1 MGFTIEF
8 GNEHS
13 DRWSKTPS
21 KDWRVGYT
29 PHPDENPSEDFRIT
43 TDKLE
48 EFGKAID
55 KFETE
60 SRMIEYHWK
69 PWINEYSHEVNTFP
83 LRENGRWVKYGSVT
97 WKDMR
102 IELEWNKQMEAD
114 KRKRARQKKKEEQI
128 QKLKD
133 QIKKLGG

>member
-8 GNEHS
+8 GNRRS

-21 KDWRVGYT
+21 KDWVNYT
-29 PHPDENPSEDFRIT
+29 PYPDENPSEDFRIT

-60 SRMIEYHWK
+60 SRMIEYYW
-69 PWINEYSHEVNTFP
+69 WGSSSQEYADISPFP
-83 LRENGRWVKYGSVT
+83 LRENGRWIKYGNVT
-97 WKDMR
+97 WKDMS
-102 IELEWNKQMEAD
+102 IELKRNKEMEAL